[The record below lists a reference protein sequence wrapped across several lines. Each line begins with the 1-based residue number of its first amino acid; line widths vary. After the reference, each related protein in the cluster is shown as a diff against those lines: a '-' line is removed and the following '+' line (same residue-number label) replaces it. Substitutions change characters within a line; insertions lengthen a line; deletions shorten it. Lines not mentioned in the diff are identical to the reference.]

1 MARDRLL
8 HRTSSDAADTGNRP
22 AKGQGEYQDTLFA
35 RHLID
40 LSRQAQQKNV
50 VLFSDFLNLNELNI
64 FHRQSSELYSG
75 FELYGGYELSERQMI
90 AFLPDALC
98 YTWKFPISCLKISP
112 VNRKFAEKLSH
123 RDVLGSLMNLGMER
137 SRVGDILVDDTESYV
152 FCQENLAEYLTENL
166 TRIRNT
172 TVLVEPAAPN
182 EVHIEPKLEV
192 AGGIITSNRLDSVV
206 ACLCKISRSQAS
218 QWIRSGKVFIDNKE
232 TLQVTCECRPG
243 DLISIRSV
251 GRFRFLDCRG
261 ETKKGRL
268 KIQYERYL

>member
-1 MARDRLL
+1 MARDSLS
-8 HRTSSDAADTGNRP
+8 HKPSADP
-22 AKGQGEYQDTLFA
+22 IIA

-40 LSRQAQQKNV
+40 LSRQAQQKNI

-98 YTWKFPISCLKISP
+98 YAWKFPISCLKISP
-112 VNRKFAEKLSH
+112 VSRKFAEKISH
-123 RDVLGSLMNLGMER
+123 RDVLGSLMNLGIER
-137 SRVGDILVDDTESYV
+137 SRLGDILVGEAESYV
-152 FCQENLAEYLTENL
+152 FCQENIAEYLRENL

-172 TVLVEPAAPN
+172 TVCAEPASSQEIHIAPR
-182 EVHIEPKLEV
+182 LEM
-192 AGGIITSNRLDSVV
+192 AGGIITSNRLDSVI

-218 QWIRSGKVFIDNKE
+218 QWIRGGKVFIGNKE
-232 TLQVTCECRPG
+232 TLQVTYECRPG
-243 DLISIRSV
+243 DLISVRSV
-251 GRFRFLDCRG
+251 GRFRFLDCQG